1 MKEGNLHTVMKTTSL
16 FRVTLLRT
24 HSIVL
29 NTTILLM
36 QKLHLEK

>member
-1 MKEGNLHTVMKTTSL
+1 MKEGNLHTVRKTPSL
-16 FRVTLLRT
+16 LRVTLFQN

-36 QKLHLEK
+36 QKLGLEK

>member
-1 MKEGNLHTVMKTTSL
+1 MKGVDLHTVMKTPSL
-16 FRVTLLRT
+16 LRVTLLRI

-36 QKLHLEK
+36 EKLGFEK

>member
-1 MKEGNLHTVMKTTSL
+1 MKGGNLHTVIKTPSL
-16 FRVTLLRT
+16 LKVTLFQT

-36 QKLHLEK
+36 QKLDLEK

>member
-1 MKEGNLHTVMKTTSL
+1 MKGGNLHTIKKTPTL
-16 FRVTLLRT
+16 LRLTLLRT

-36 QKLHLEK
+36 QKLELEK